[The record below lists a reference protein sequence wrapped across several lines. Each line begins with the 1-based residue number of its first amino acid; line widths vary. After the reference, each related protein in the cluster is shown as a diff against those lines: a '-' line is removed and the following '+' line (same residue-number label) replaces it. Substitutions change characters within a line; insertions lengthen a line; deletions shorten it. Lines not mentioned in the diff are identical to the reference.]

1 MEESQG
7 SEYSS
12 VSGSISIDF
21 WQFFMQASKIFLSSR
36 IGVQVKELHQKNTP
50 MILLRLLILR
60 VVWAQM

>member
-1 MEESQG
+1 MISASMEESQG

-36 IGVQVKELHQKNTP
+36 IGVFKLKNNIKK
-50 MILLRLLILR
+50 ILP
-60 VVWAQM
+60 